1 MTSWDHC
8 DCKNTEGGTRAVIK
22 GVGNVILIHGL
33 SEACLESLPAGDG
46 GTCSPRQLGC
56 DSNRGPLEFLARLHC
71 RAQTVQGSRSRGM
84 TVLKTVSASPL
95 TLLDTQWGRA
105 GWAIP
110 ESESFREETFENT
123 CTGGE
128 IQRGGR

>member
-8 DCKNTEGGTRAVIK
+8 DCKNTEGGKRAVIK
-22 GVGNVILIHGL
+22 GAGNVILIHGV

-46 GTCSPRQLGC
+46 GTCSPRQLGY
-56 DSNRGPLEFLARLHC
+56 DSDRGSLELLERLHC
-71 RAQTVQGSRSRGM
+71 RAHRLSRARGHELWL
-84 TVLKTVSASPL
+84 LKTVSTSPL

-105 GWAIP
+105 GWAFP
-110 ESESFREETFENT
+110 ESERFREETFENT

>member
-8 DCKNTEGGTRAVIK
+8 DCKNTEGGKRAVIK
-22 GVGNVILIHGL
+22 GAGNVILIHGV

-46 GTCSPRQLGC
+46 GTCSPRQLGY
-56 DSNRGPLEFLARLHC
+56 DSDRGSLELLERLHC
-71 RAQTVQGSRSRGM
+71 RAHRLSRARGHELWL
-84 TVLKTVSASPL
+84 LKTVSASPL
-95 TLLDTQWGRA
+95 TPLDTQWGRA
-105 GWAIP
+105 GWAFP
-110 ESESFREETFENT
+110 ESERFREETFENT